1 MSQTVHPLP
10 RVCSGLQRRMLR
22 LWATVGHRTVIFRR
36 PELLSVTARNSSTT
50 RVSYQIITTMST
62 LESKGTK
69 DYRGWVLWE
78 RFELEPRTGEEAD
91 QQFWVVLQ
99 PSPASPHQRGQSGG
113 VVHGEVRCGEVGRHP
128 DPRNWVATLRS
139 LTSPPTAGCRLPVC
153 HPRPR
158 YRAPEVLNPW
168 RATVP

>member
-1 MSQTVHPLP
+1 
-10 RVCSGLQRRMLR
+10 MLR

-78 RFELEPRTGEEAD
+78 RFELEPRAGEEAD
-91 QQFWVVLQ
+91 QQFWVYC
-99 PSPASPHQRGQSGG
+99 SR
-113 VVHGEVRCGEVGRHP
+113 
-128 DPRNWVATLRS
+128 LRQV
-139 LTSPPTAGCRLPVC
+139 LTSAVSPVVLSMVRFAAVRLADIRIPETGWPPFDR
-153 HPRPR
+153 
-158 YRAPEVLNPW
+158 
-168 RATVP
+168 